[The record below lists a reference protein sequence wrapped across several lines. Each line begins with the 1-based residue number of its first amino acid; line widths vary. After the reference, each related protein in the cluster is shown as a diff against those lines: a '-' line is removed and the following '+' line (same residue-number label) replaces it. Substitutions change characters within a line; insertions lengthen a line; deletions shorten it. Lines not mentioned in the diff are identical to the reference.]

1 MLPLYLFALIV
12 GGGLLVFSLVAG
24 HAEAHDGSIELDAD
38 ADVDAD
44 LDAHVDLE
52 GGDWIVLQSILS
64 IRTLLYLLAGFGATG
79 TLIDLLTDASSVV
92 SLLWAVVTG
101 LVAAG
106 LAAAVYAWVRGSDSG
121 EVPTEPDYLVGMT
134 AKVIL
139 PVVQGHRGKIIA
151 LHGGRE
157 VEMLARLFG
166 AEDAVCP
173 RGSEVVIVD
182 VDGETALITAL
193 PQISSESSLE

>member
-1 MLPLYLFALIV
+1 M
-12 GGGLLVFSLVAG
+12 
-24 HAEAHDGSIELDAD
+24 
-38 ADVDAD
+38 
-44 LDAHVDLE
+44 DLE

>member
-1 MLPLYLFALIV
+1 MLPIYLFALIV

-24 HAEAHDGSIELDAD
+24 HGEGADGGIEVDSDTEVGTHPDLGAD
-38 ADVDAD
+38 T
-44 LDAHVDLE
+44 
-52 GGDWIVLQSILS
+52 DWMVLQSILS

-79 TLIDLLTDASSVV
+79 TLIDLLTDASPGV
-92 SLLWAVVTG
+92 SLLWAVFTG
-101 LVAAG
+101 VIAAA

-121 EVPTEPDYLVGMT
+121 EVPTEPGYLVGVT
-134 AKVIL
+134 ARVIL

-151 LHGGRE
+151 LHEGRE
-157 VEMLARLFG
+157 VEMLARLYG
-166 AEDAVCP
+166 AEDEVCP

-193 PQISSESSLE
+193 PQLSSESTLE